1 MQYLNTNH
9 TLYHA
14 VMKVE
19 KDRNLLS
26 KEAKRAA
33 HYLRV
38 DFEKGGI
45 HLAAGTCMA
54 IFFILGMLIFSL
66 SVTNISVLPHR

>member
-9 TLYHA
+9 TLYNA

-19 KDRNLLS
+19 KDPNVLS

-45 HLAAGTCMA
+45 HLAAGIYLA
-54 IFFILGMLIFSL
+54 IFFTGGHANSFSF
-66 SVTNISVLPHR
+66 SS

>member
-9 TLYHA
+9 ILYNA
-14 VMKVE
+14 VTEVE

-45 HLAAGTCMA
+45 HLAAGIYMA
-54 IFFILGMLIFSL
+54 VFF
-66 SVTNISVLPHR
+66 N